1 MSLNY
6 PSKLD
11 NRLLLYFYITG
22 VIEGFLILWLL
33 ISLPSGPSNLWLFG
47 YSKFRIGMMISM
59 GSIILGFSYLT
70 FNSVKQYSLSK
81 KISLTFG
88 NMIALIG
95 YFAPFICV
103 FFVLA
108 VLYPYYKILG
118 LKPDYVVH
126 EYVILER
133 ISPFIFYLTIRLFQ
147 FSIISIGAIF
157 GRLRNDIHW
166 KITKSGTAIILLS
179 VTGILA
185 IAHISLNLMPWITQH
200 REIWRLVKIFD
211 LTYERN
217 IPAIFSTFLLVCAS
231 FLLGRI
237 AYRKFQVKDHF
248 SLHWPILSLIFILL
262 ALDEFQEIHEGIDD
276 LIKNT
281 FNSETLFAQNWVY
294 SGLIII
300 TLFSLF
306 YWKFFTHL
314 PSFTRRGIFLSGV
327 IYVGS
332 ALGLEIIGS
341 AYVETYGLLEFPYLF
356 LTTLEE
362 TLEMIGIIIFIYTL
376 MAYLEDNK

>member
-1 MSLNY
+1 MSSISL
-6 PSKLD
+6 SKLD

-59 GSIILGFSYLT
+59 GAMILGFFYLT
-70 FNSVKQYSLSK
+70 FNAYKRYSLSK
-81 KISLTFG
+81 KISSTFG
-88 NMIALIG
+88 KIITLTG
-95 YFAPFICV
+95 YFAPLICV

-133 ISPFIFYLTIRLFQ
+133 LSPFIFYLTIRLFQ

-157 GRLRNDIHW
+157 GRLKNDIRW
-166 KITKSGTAIILLS
+166 QITKSGVAIILLS
-179 VTGILA
+179 ITGILA

-200 REIWRLVKIFD
+200 REIWRLVKFFD

-217 IPAIFSTFLLVCAS
+217 IPAIYSTFLLACAS
-231 FLLGRI
+231 YLLGKI
-237 AYRKFQVKDHF
+237 ALKKFRVKDHF
-248 SLHWPILSLIFILL
+248 SLHWSILSFIFIFL
-262 ALDEFQEIHEGIDD
+262 ALDEFQEIHEGLDD
-276 LIKNT
+276 FIKAT
-281 FNSETLFAQNWVY
+281 FNSETLFAQNWAY

-300 TLFSLF
+300 ILFIFF

-314 PSFTRRGIFLSGV
+314 PPFTKRGVLLSGM

-356 LTTLEE
+356 MTTIEE
-362 TLEMIGIIIFIYTL
+362 TLEMIGITIFIYTL
-376 MAYLEDNK
+376 MPYLEEN